1 MFTPSRFVVVDDN
14 ERHLTAIL
22 RIFQL
27 IGSPCLGIRYEAE
40 TPLDSHHFR
49 GVRVLF
55 LDLHLLEGLAA
66 SDEARHYGQI
76 TSILE
81 DNIDAVGGPFVLVVW
96 TRYPELC
103 NQLIAYLDDHIDAAK
118 PQARPLSIIC
128 LDKEKFINLV
138 TGEIQKPEEL
148 RAAVEGAVSK
158 NPQLAAMLS
167 WETDVL
173 SAAGAT
179 LTALIDLVPS
189 ASRQTGTYPA
199 ALDTQLS
206 RLAVAAVGEKNVPND
221 KRAAL
226 NAALTPI
233 LGDRIQNQT
242 VSAATKAIWDSALTK
257 DQDPNLHNGL
267 TNIDAGRVN
276 RMLHLALPESETIR
290 AKDWGAVVD
299 FPGAWR
305 TDEQMRAR
313 YGSTLGEVIGSDF
326 KVKPQDS
333 GRCRVRLVRVGAVC
347 DHAQGHTGPVP
358 YLMGLEIPVDVKQNT
373 PSKAEWHSPVIVFA
387 GNNEP
392 FKLHVNSRQLVTVTA
407 AQTDEWAVQYR
418 LREQLLMDL
427 IDHAAG
433 YISRPG
439 VVYIVKR

>member
-14 ERHLTAIL
+14 EKHLTAIV

-40 TPLDSHHFR
+40 TPLDSRYFR

-66 SDEARHYGQI
+66 SDEARHFAQI
-76 TSILE
+76 TSLLE

-96 TRYPELC
+96 TRYPDLC
-103 NQLIAYLDDHIDAAK
+103 NQLIAYLDGHIDAAK
-118 PQARPLSIIC
+118 PQARPLSVIA
-128 LDKEKFINLV
+128 LDKEKFINLD
-138 TGEIQKPEEL
+138 TGDVQRPEEL

-158 NPQLAAMLS
+158 NPQLTAMLS

-179 LTALIDLVPS
+179 LTALIGLIPS
-189 ASRQTGTYPA
+189 ASRRTGTYPA

-206 RLAVAAVGEKNVPND
+206 RLAVAAVGDKNVPTD

-242 VSAATKAIWDSALTK
+242 VTAAMKAIWDSAVTK
-257 DQDPNLHNGL
+257 DQDPNLNNGL
-267 TNIDAGRVN
+267 TDIDAGQVN
-276 RMLHLALPESETIR
+276 RMLHLALPDSETIR
-290 AKDWGAVVD
+290 ATDWGAVVE

-305 TDEQMRAR
+305 GDEEMRAR
-313 YGSTLGEVIGSDF
+313 YGSILGEIIGNDF
-326 KVKPQDS
+326 KVKAQDS

-358 YLMGLEIPVDVKQNT
+358 YLVGLEIPVDVKRNKV
-373 PSKAEWHSPVIVFA
+373 SDAEWHSPIMLVA

-392 FKLHVNSRQLVTVTA
+392 FRLHVNSRQLVTVTA
-407 AQTDEWAVQYR
+407 PQTQGWAIQYR

-427 IDHAAG
+427 ISHAAG
-433 YISRPG
+433 YSSRPG
-439 VVYIVKR
+439 VVYTGKA

>member
-14 ERHLTAIL
+14 ERHLTAIVK
-22 RIFQL
+22 IFQL
-27 IGSPCLGIRYEAE
+27 IGSPCMGIQYEPE
-40 TPLDSHHFR
+40 VPLDSRYFR
-49 GVRVLF
+49 GVRALF

-66 SDEARHYGQI
+66 SDEARHFAQI

-96 TRYPELC
+96 TRYPQLC
-103 NQLIAYLDDHIDAAK
+103 NQLIAYLDGHTDPAK
-118 PQARPLSIIC
+118 PQARPLSVIS
-128 LDKEKFINLV
+128 LDKEKFINLE
-138 TGEIQKPEEL
+138 TGDVQKPEEL
-148 RAAVEGAVSK
+148 RAAVEDAVSR
-158 NPQLAAMLS
+158 NPQLTALLS

-179 LTALIDLVPS
+179 LTALIGLVPS
-189 ASRQTGTYPA
+189 ASRRTGTYPA

-226 NAALTPI
+226 NTVLTPI

-242 VSAATKAIWDSALTK
+242 VSAAMKTIWDSAVTK
-257 DQDPNLHNGL
+257 DQDPNLNNGL
-267 TNIDAGRVN
+267 GDIDAGQVN
-276 RMLHLALPESETIR
+276 RMLHLALPDSETIR
-290 AKDWGAVVD
+290 ATDWGVVVN
-299 FPGAWR
+299 FPEAWKS
-305 TDEQMRAR
+305 DEQMLAR
-313 YGSTLGEVIGSDF
+313 YGSILGDIIGNDF

-333 GRCRVRLVRVGAVC
+333 GRCQVRLVRVGAVC

-358 YLMGLEIPVDVKQNT
+358 YLMGVEIPSDMKRNK
-373 PSKAEWHSPVIVFA
+373 SSDAEWRSPVIAVA
-387 GNNEP
+387 GKNEP
-392 FKLHVNSRQLVTVTA
+392 FKLYVNSRQFVTVSA
-407 AQTDEWAVQYR
+407 AQAEGWTVQYR

-427 IDHAAG
+427 INHSAG

-439 VVYIVKR
+439 VVYAGKR